1 MPAVQVREGE
11 PFEVALRRFKRSCDK
26 AGTLTESRKR
36 TFYEKPTQVR
46 KREGAA
52 AVKRHQKSL
61 QRERIAMRRGLSWN
75 R

>member
-36 TFYEKPTQVR
+36 EFYEKPRQIR

-52 AVKRHQKSL
+52 AVKRHQKTL
-61 QRERIAMRRGLSWN
+61 QRERMSMRRGLSWN